1 MTKSHFR
8 LPPKGSYPA
17 FWLDA
22 HRGLSNPQREALNE
36 WREEQRL
43 RLEALRLHANALA
56 ALLEGGPLH
65 AQATD
70 IAKRAKGVEEAFT
83 NTTPLTVRVNG
94 QNTT

>member
-22 HRGLSNPQREALNE
+22 HRGLSNQQREAFND

-43 RLEALRLHANALA
+43 RLEALRLHVNALA

-65 AQATD
+65 AQAKD
-70 IAKRAKGVEEAFT
+70 VAKRANAVEEAFT
-83 NTTPLTVRVNG
+83 NTTPLAVRMNG
-94 QNTT
+94 